1 MLLQGVIGTGGR
13 LVDISTLNSIVD
25 ERLISAASDAV
36 RQWRYNPTLL
46 NGRPV
51 ETVVTIS
58 VAFEIP

>member
-1 MLLQGVIGTGGR
+1 MLLEGVIGKDGR
-13 LVDISTLNSIVD
+13 LSGLSTLNSIID
-25 ERLISAASDAV
+25 ERLVGAASDAV
-36 RQWRYNPTLL
+36 PQWRYDPTLL